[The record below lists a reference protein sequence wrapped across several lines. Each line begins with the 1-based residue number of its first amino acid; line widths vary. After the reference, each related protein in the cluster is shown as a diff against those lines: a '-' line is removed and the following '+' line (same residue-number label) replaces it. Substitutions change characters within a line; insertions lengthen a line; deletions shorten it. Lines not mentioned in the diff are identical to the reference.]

1 MGTAAVL
8 PMVGYRTISIKLLI
22 CRNTVIKWC
31 ISYDAS
37 EHTFVLMRKLD
48 IMKAYSMSSITVIR
62 IVKIGGVFRSVMVNT
77 D

>member
-1 MGTAAVL
+1 
-8 PMVGYRTISIKLLI
+8 
-22 CRNTVIKWC
+22 VIKWC
-31 ISYDAS
+31 ISYDVS